1 MVTSLHRKTYQR
13 LLLLVLLDDFLVFR
27 VVLDVLAAL
36 RLDDLFERFEARV
49 ETLGREEDF
58 ERLTF
63 GVLER
68 AVLF

>member
-1 MVTSLHRKTYQR
+1 MVTSLHRKIYQR
-13 LLLLVLLDDFLVFR
+13 FRRVALPDAFLVFR
-27 VVLDVLAAL
+27 VVLAAL
-36 RLDDLFERFEARV
+36 LLEDLLERFEDCV
-49 ETLGREEDF
+49 ETLGRDEVF

>member
-13 LLLLVLLDDFLVFR
+13 FLRLVLLDAFLVFR

-36 RLDDLFERFEARV
+36 RLDDLLERFEARA
-49 ETLGREEDF
+49 ETLDREEVF